1 MPRNSETLVVGL
13 AYEYSMR
20 TAEHLVWGCFL
31 PGRHGMLAIGA
42 PESLVGSSARSGS
55 SVFRLEG
62 ESVSSKRSSVSDAPP
77 TQEVGLLTY
86 TGRFGGGLRADV
98 QRKLPFYTSDFKDGL
113 HSKAVASVSFLFFA
127 CLANAIAFGGLTS
140 VMTDGEIGIV
150 EMIVATAFGGILFA
164 LLSAQPLTILGGTGP
179 IVIFTGLLY
188 TMCRRFDLPFLP
200 VYAWVGVWS
209 GVLLLV
215 LAVTD
220 ASALMRFFTR
230 FVDEIFAVLIAV
242 IFIVEAARSVVSPFT
257 ASPRNDATALM
268 TVVLA
273 LGTFLLARNFKTF
286 LQTRYIQRRFREFV
300 ADFGP
305 TIAIALMTIFALTL
319 PEVKVADVAIPD
331 HFGTTTGRPWLVD
344 MFSVPVWLILAC
356 LGPAILVTVLL
367 FLDQNIT
374 TRLVNSPS
382 HALRKGGGYHLD
394 LAVVAVI
401 TAVCSVF
408 GLPWIVAA
416 TVHSLNHVKSLARTT
431 RREDDSGAERILAV
445 RENRV
450 SPLAIHLLIAASI
463 FMLPV
468 IKKVPIEVLFGLF
481 LFMGF
486 ATLNGT
492 DFYARLKLWL
502 TDRKL
507 YPDTHYVRHVPWK
520 VIHAFTLV
528 QVLCLVVL
536 WILKSSPVGI
546 LFPLFIAMLVPLR
559 LLLNRWFQAEHL
571 ALLDADE
578 QADDESMGD
587 FRP

>member
-1 MPRNSETLVVGL
+1 MASERNSV
-13 AYEYSMR
+13 
-20 TAEHLVWGCFL
+20 
-31 PGRHGMLAIGA
+31 P
-42 PESLVGSSARSGS
+42 
-55 SVFRLEG
+55 
-62 ESVSSKRSSVSDAPP
+62 DAPHAE
-77 TQEVGLLTY
+77 EVGPLTY
-86 TGRFGGGLRADV
+86 TGRLAGGLRADLR
-98 QRKLPFYTSDFKDGL
+98 RKLPFYASDFRDGL
-113 HSKAVASVSFLFFA
+113 HPKVAASVSFLFFA

-140 VMTDGEIGIV
+140 VMTHGEIGIV
-150 EMIVATAFGGILFA
+150 EMIVATAIGGILFA
-164 LLSAQPLTILGGTGP
+164 LFSAQPLTVLGGTGP
-179 IVIFTGLLY
+179 IVIFTGLLF
-188 TMCRRFDLPFLP
+188 TMCQRFDLPFLP

-209 GVLLLV
+209 GILMLV

-273 LGTFLLARNFKTF
+273 LGTFLLARTFKTF
-286 LQTRYIQRRFREFV
+286 LQTRYLQRGVREFV

-305 TIAIALMTIFALTL
+305 TIAIALMTIFALML
-319 PEVKVADVAIPD
+319 PEVEVEAAAIPD
-331 HFGTTTGRPWLVD
+331 HFGTTTGRSWLVD
-344 MFSVPVWLILAC
+344 MFSVPVWLIIAC

-374 TRLVNSPS
+374 TRLVNSPT
-382 HALRKGGGYHLD
+382 HALRKGGGYHQD
-394 LAVVAVI
+394 LAVVGVI
-401 TAVCSVF
+401 TAVFSVF

-416 TVHSLNHVKSLARTT
+416 TVHSLNHIKSLATT
-431 RREDDSGAERILAV
+431 KPQDGNSATERILAV
-445 RENRV
+445 RENRI
-450 SPLAIHLLIAASI
+450 SPLAIHILIAASI

-468 IKKVPIEVLFGLF
+468 IKKVPMEVLFGLF

-486 ATLNGT
+486 VTLNGT
-492 DFYARLKLWL
+492 DFFARLKLWL
-502 TDRKL
+502 TDRNL

-520 VIHAFTLV
+520 VIHLFTLF
-528 QVLCLVVL
+528 QLLCLVVL
-536 WILKSSPVGI
+536 WILKSSPAGI

-559 LLLNRWFQAEHL
+559 LLLNRWIEPQHL

-578 QADDESMGD
+578 ETDDTSMGD

>member
-1 MPRNSETLVVGL
+1 MSNEWSN
-13 AYEYSMR
+13 
-20 TAEHLVWGCFL
+20 
-31 PGRHGMLAIGA
+31 
-42 PESLVGSSARSGS
+42 
-55 SVFRLEG
+55 
-62 ESVSSKRSSVSDAPP
+62 VSDTPKAH
-77 TQEVGLLTY
+77 EVGLLTY
-86 TGRFGGGLRADV
+86 TGRLGGGLRADV
-98 QRKLPFYTSDFKDGL
+98 QRKRPAYVGDFKDGL
-113 HSKAVASVSFLFFA
+113 HSKVLASVSFLFFA

-140 VMTDGEIGIV
+140 VMTHGEIGIV
-150 EMIVATAFGGILFA
+150 EMIVATAIGGILFA
-164 LLSAQPLTILGGTGP
+164 FLSAQPLTLLGGTGP

-188 TMCRRFDLPFLP
+188 TMCQRFDLPFLP

-209 GVLLLV
+209 GILMLV
-215 LAVTD
+215 LVVTD
-220 ASALMRFFTR
+220 ASALMKFFTR

-242 IFIVEAARSVVSPFT
+242 IFIFEAARSVLSPFT

-273 LGTFLLARNFKTF
+273 LGTFLLARTFKTF
-286 LQTRYIQRRFREFV
+286 LQTRYVQRRFREFV

-331 HFGTTTGRPWLVD
+331 HFGTTTGRSWLVD
-344 MFSVPVWLILAC
+344 MFSVPIWLIVAC

-394 LAVVAVI
+394 LAVVGVI

-416 TVHSLNHVKSLARTT
+416 TVHSLNHVKSLATTT
-431 RREDDSGAERILAV
+431 RQGDDSGAERILAV

-450 SPLAIHLLIAASI
+450 SPLAIHILIAASL
-463 FMLPV
+463 FMLPL
-468 IKKVPIEVLFGLF
+468 IKKIPIEVLFGLF

-502 TDRKL
+502 TDRNL

-520 VIHAFTLV
+520 VIHLFTLV
-528 QVLCLVVL
+528 QLLCLVVL
-536 WILKSSPVGI
+536 WILKSSPAGI

-559 LLLNRWFQAEHL
+559 LLLNKWFQQQHL

-578 QADDESMGD
+578 LTDEESMGD
-587 FRP
+587 FRL

>member
-31 PGRHGMLAIGA
+31 PGRHGMLVIGA

-62 ESVSSKRSSVSDAPP
+62 ESVSSKRSSVSDAPA

-382 HALRKGGGYHLD
+382 HALRKAGGYHLD

-431 RREDDSGAERILAV
+431 RRDDDSGAERILAV

-502 TDRKL
+502 TDRNL

>member
-1 MPRNSETLVVGL
+1 MSKGQ
-13 AYEYSMR
+13 Y
-20 TAEHLVWGCFL
+20 
-31 PGRHGMLAIGA
+31 
-42 PESLVGSSARSGS
+42 
-55 SVFRLEG
+55 
-62 ESVSSKRSSVSDAPP
+62 VSNKRSSVSDAP
-77 TQEVGLLTY
+77 QAHEVGLLTY
-86 TGRFGGGLRADV
+86 TGRLGGGLRADV
-98 QRKLPFYTSDFKDGL
+98 QRKLPSYVSDFKDGL
-113 HSKAVASVSFLFFA
+113 HPKVLGSVSFLFFA

-140 VMTDGEIGIV
+140 VMTDGEIGVV
-150 EMIVATAFGGILFA
+150 EMIVATAIGGILFV

-188 TMCRRFDLPFLP
+188 TMCQRFDFPFLP

-209 GVLLLV
+209 GMLMLV

-220 ASALMRFFTR
+220 ASAIMKFFTR

-257 ASPRNDATALM
+257 ASPRSDATALL

-286 LQTRYIQRRFREFV
+286 LQTRYVQRRFREFV

-319 PEVKVADVAIPD
+319 PEVEVADVAVPD
-331 HFGTTTGRPWLVD
+331 HLGTTTGRSWLID
-344 MFSVPVWLILAC
+344 MFSVPVWLIAAC

-367 FLDQNIT
+367 LLDQNIT

-394 LAVVAVI
+394 LAVVGVI
-401 TAVCSVF
+401 TAGCSVF

-416 TVHSLNHVKSLARTT
+416 TVHSLNHVKSLATT
-431 RREDDSGAERILAV
+431 RRPFETETYVSHGLGGNQSQDYDSGAERILAV

-450 SPLAIHLLIAASI
+450 SALGIHILIAASV
-463 FMLPV
+463 FELAL
-468 IKKVPIEVLFGLF
+468 IKKIPIEVLFGLF

-502 TDRKL
+502 TDRNL
-507 YPDTHYVRHVPWK
+507 YPNTHYVRNVPWK
-520 VIHAFTLV
+520 VIHLFTLV
-528 QVLCLVVL
+528 QLLCLVVL
-536 WILKSSPVGI
+536 WILKSSPAGI
-546 LFPLFIAMLVPLR
+546 LFPLFIALLVPLR
-559 LLLNRWFQAEHL
+559 LLLNRWFQPQHL
-571 ALLDADE
+571 ALLDTDE
-578 QADDESMGD
+578 QTDDDSMAD